1 MTRKVRENLGNII
14 FETDTP
20 AAKLFDVVVLWAILL
35 SVALVMLES
44 VLSLRG
50 RYGATLRALEWCFT
64 VLFTVEYLLRIYAAR
79 KRLRYV
85 TSFYGV
91 VDLLAVLPSYL
102 SLVVVGS
109 QYLIV
114 IRSLRLLRIFRV
126 LKLARYLGEANTL
139 VRALRASRVK
149 IIVFLWTVLTLV
161 VIIGSV
167 MYLVEGAE
175 SGFTNIPISVY
186 WGHRHP
192 HNCRLRRHRA
202 ADAAG
207 TDALGAGD
215 DSGLRHHRGAD
226 GHRPRP
232 SWAAPHKKSGRSGC
246 GSCAPTADEAV
257 TTRTRFTAN
266 TAAKPCR
273 LRLARAK
280 FKWLRLRSPEKFG
293 SELSRDTE

>member
-1 MTRKVRENLGNII
+1 MTRRLRENLGNII

-44 VLSLRG
+44 VLSLRAQ
-50 RYGATLRALEWCFT
+50 YGGVLRALEWGFT
-64 VLFTVEYLLRIYAAR
+64 VLFTVEYFLRIYAAR

-102 SLVVVGS
+102 SLIIVGS
-109 QYLIV
+109 QYFIV
-114 IRSLRLLRIFRV
+114 IRSLRLLRVFRV

-161 VIIGSV
+161 IIIGSV

-186 WGHRHP
+186 WAIVTLTTVGYGDIAPRTP
-192 HNCRLRRHRA
+192 LGQTLSALVMVLGYAIIAVPTGIVTTELGRA
-202 ADAAG
+202 SQEEREERARAVC
-207 TDALGAGD
+207 
-215 DSGLRHHRGAD
+215 
-226 GHRPRP
+226 PRC
-232 SWAAPHKKSGRSGC
+232 GRSGHDADAVHCKYC
-246 GSCAPTADEAV
+246 GETLPVEVGESNVQIV
-257 TTRTRFTAN
+257 T
-266 TAAKPCR
+266 P
-273 LRLARAK
+273 
-280 FKWLRLRSPEKFG
+280 
-293 SELSRDTE
+293 

>member
-1 MTRKVRENLGNII
+1 MTQRIRENLGDII

-44 VLSLRG
+44 VLGLRAQ
-50 RYGATLRALEWCFT
+50 YGGVLRALEWGFT
-64 VLFTVEYLLRIYAAR
+64 ILFTVEYFLRIYAAR

-114 IRSLRLLRIFRV
+114 IRSLRLLRVFRV

-161 VIIGSV
+161 IIIGSV

-186 WGHRHP
+186 WAIVTLTTVGYGDIAPRTP
-192 HNCRLRRHRA
+192 L
-202 ADAAG
+202 G
-207 TDALGAGD
+207 QTLSALVMVLGYAII
-215 DSGLRHHRGAD
+215 AV
-226 GHRPRP
+226 
-232 SWAAPHKKSGRSGC
+232 
-246 GSCAPTADEAV
+246 PTGIV
-257 TTRTRFTAN
+257 TN
-266 TAAKPCR
+266 
-273 LRLARAK
+273 
-280 FKWLRLRSPEKFG
+280 
-293 SELSRDTE
+293 ELSRASQEEREAQLVACPRCGQASHDADARYCKRCGERLPVPAAQGELVTS

>member
-1 MTRKVRENLGNII
+1 MTQRTREHLGNII

-44 VLSLRG
+44 VLGLRAQ
-50 RYGATLRALEWCFT
+50 YGGVLRALEWGFT
-64 VLFTVEYLLRIYAAR
+64 ILFTVEYLLRIYTAR

-102 SLVVVGS
+102 SLVVAGS

-114 IRSLRLLRIFRV
+114 IRSLRLLRVFRV

-139 VRALRASRVK
+139 MRALRASRVK

-161 VIIGSV
+161 IIIGSV
-167 MYLVEGAE
+167 MYLVEGSE

-186 WGHRHP
+186 WAIVTLTTVGYGDIAPRTP
-192 HNCRLRRHRA
+192 LGQALSALVMILGYAIIAVPTGIVTTELGRA
-202 ADAAG
+202 SQEEREERARVVC
-207 TDALGAGD
+207 
-215 DSGLRHHRGAD
+215 SRC
-226 GHRPRP
+226 
-232 SWAAPHKKSGRSGC
+232 GRSGHDADAVHCKYC
-246 GSCAPTADEAV
+246 GERLPVRFERSEERVQSSAPQEPAT
-257 TTRTRFTAN
+257 
-266 TAAKPCR
+266 
-273 LRLARAK
+273 
-280 FKWLRLRSPEKFG
+280 
-293 SELSRDTE
+293 

>member
-50 RYGATLRALEWCFT
+50 RYGATLRALEWGFT

-186 WGHRHP
+186 WAIVTLTTVGYGDIAPRTP
-192 HNCRLRRHRA
+192 LGQTLSALVMILGYAIIAVPTGIVTTELGRA
-202 ADAAG
+202 SQEEREERARAVC
-207 TDALGAGD
+207 
-215 DSGLRHHRGAD
+215 
-226 GHRPRP
+226 PRC
-232 SWAAPHKKSGRSGC
+232 GRSGHDADAVHCKYC
-246 GSCAPTADEAV
+246 GETLPVEVGESKVQVVAP
-257 TTRTRFTAN
+257 
-266 TAAKPCR
+266 
-273 LRLARAK
+273 
-280 FKWLRLRSPEKFG
+280 
-293 SELSRDTE
+293 

>member
-1 MTRKVRENLGNII
+1 MRRIRERLGDII

-20 AAKLFDVVVLWAILL
+20 AARLFDVVVLWAILL

-44 VLSLRG
+44 VLSLRV
-50 RYGATLRALEWCFT
+50 RYGATLRGLEWAFT

-102 SLVVVGS
+102 SLVIAGS

-114 IRSLRLLRIFRV
+114 IRSLRLLRVFRV

-139 VRALRASRVK
+139 ARALRASRVK

-161 VIIGSV
+161 IIIGSV

-186 WGHRHP
+186 WAIVTLTTVGYGDIAPRTP
-192 HNCRLRRHRA
+192 LGQTLSALVMILGYAIIAVPTGIVTTELGRA
-202 ADAAG
+202 SREEREAVVC
-207 TDALGAGD
+207 
-215 DSGLRHHRGAD
+215 
-226 GHRPRP
+226 PYC
-232 SWAAPHKKSGRSGC
+232 GRSGHDADAVHCKYC
-246 GSCAPTADEAV
+246 GERLSVGVGEGEAQAV
-257 TTRTRFTAN
+257 A
-266 TAAKPCR
+266 
-273 LRLARAK
+273 
-280 FKWLRLRSPEKFG
+280 S
-293 SELSRDTE
+293 

>member
-1 MTRKVRENLGNII
+1 MTRRLRENLGNII

-44 VLSLRG
+44 VLSLRAQ
-50 RYGATLRALEWCFT
+50 YGGVLRALEWGFT

-102 SLVVVGS
+102 SLIIAGS
-109 QYLIV
+109 QYFIV
-114 IRSLRLLRIFRV
+114 IRSLRLLRVFRV

-139 VRALRASRVK
+139 ARALRASRVK

-161 VIIGSV
+161 IIIGSV
-167 MYLVEGAE
+167 MYLVEGAD

-186 WGHRHP
+186 WAIVTLTTVGYGDIAPRTP
-192 HNCRLRRHRA
+192 LGQTLSALVMILGYAIIAVPTGIVTTELGRASQEEREKRLRVVCPHCGLSGHDV
-202 ADAAG
+202 DAVHCKYCGETLPVEAG
-207 TDALGAGD
+207 E
-215 DSGLRHHRGAD
+215 SKVQVV
-226 GHRPRP
+226 
-232 SWAAPHKKSGRSGC
+232 AP
-246 GSCAPTADEAV
+246 
-257 TTRTRFTAN
+257 
-266 TAAKPCR
+266 
-273 LRLARAK
+273 
-280 FKWLRLRSPEKFG
+280 
-293 SELSRDTE
+293 

>member
-1 MTRKVRENLGNII
+1 MTRNIRKNLGNII

-20 AAKLFDVVVLWAILL
+20 AARFFDVVVLWAILL

-44 VLSLRG
+44 VLSLRAQ
-50 RYGATLRALEWCFT
+50 YGGVLRALEWGFT
-64 VLFTVEYLLRIYAAR
+64 VLFTVEYFLRIYAAR

-102 SLVVVGS
+102 SLVIVGS
-109 QYLIV
+109 QYFIV
-114 IRSLRLLRIFRV
+114 IRSLRLLRVFRV

-161 VIIGSV
+161 IIIGSV

-186 WGHRHP
+186 WAIVTLTTVGYGDIAPRTP
-192 HNCRLRRHRA
+192 L
-202 ADAAG
+202 G
-207 TDALGAGD
+207 QTLSALVMVLGYAII
-215 DSGLRHHRGAD
+215 AV
-226 GHRPRP
+226 
-232 SWAAPHKKSGRSGC
+232 
-246 GSCAPTADEAV
+246 PTGIV
-257 TTRTRFTAN
+257 TN
-266 TAAKPCR
+266 
-273 LRLARAK
+273 
-280 FKWLRLRSPEKFG
+280 
-293 SELSRDTE
+293 ELSRASQEEREARTLECPRCGQDTHDPDARYCKRCGERLPLSAEPGEQLVAP